1 MDVYVAR
8 QAIFNINKEV
18 VAYEL
23 LFRNN
28 KVNKF
33 TSIENS
39 NPTLNVIR
47 NSFSVIG
54 FDKVTGG
61 KRAFINFDGE
71 LIKLGL
77 IEAFPNDCIA
87 IEILE
92 TVNPDN
98 KVIECCRRLKEKGY
112 IIALDDFEYNKTF
125 DELIKYADIIKVDFL
140 LTKGKE
146 REEIMYRVK
155 NKNIKFLAEKVETEE
170 DYKEAVKY
178 GYSYF
183 QGYFFCK
190 PVIIS
195 GKDISGYKLTY
206 INLINELDKSDVN
219 IKNVENLIK
228 NDVSLSYKLLKAVN
242 SAHYSLKRKFTSIS
256 DAIMIIGIKELKKWI
271 FIITLQN
278 IGEGSVDE
286 LVKLSLLRASFGELL
301 SQKIKL
307 KISSF
312 DVFLAG
318 MFSLIDA
325 LMNMP
330 IEKILSEL
338 PVSKDVKDALLEK
351 DNTISELL
359 ELIIKYENGDW
370 EAVNELVEKF
380 GLDEEFVSCCYL
392 EAVQRLK
399 SLENI

>member
-8 QAIFNINKEV
+8 QAIFDINKEV

-28 KVNKF
+28 KINEFALIK
-33 TSIENS
+33 NS

-47 NSFSVIG
+47 NSFSIIG
-54 FDKVTGG
+54 LDRVTGG
-61 KRAFINFDGE
+61 KRAFINFDE
-71 LIKLGL
+71 DLIKSGI
-77 IEAFPNDCIA
+77 IEDMPQNLIA

-92 TVNPDN
+92 TVNPN
-98 KVIECCRRLKEKGY
+98 KEIVECCKILKEKGY
-112 IIALDDFEYNKTF
+112 IIALDDFEYNKNF
-125 DELIKYADIIKVDFL
+125 DELIKYIDIIKVDFL
-140 LTKGKE
+140 LTRGKE
-146 REEIMYRVK
+146 RKEILHRIK

-170 DYKEAVKY
+170 DYKQAVEY

-206 INLINELDKSDVN
+206 INLINELDKSDVD
-219 IKNVENLIK
+219 IKSIENLIK
-228 NDVSLSYKLLKAVN
+228 RDVSLSYKLLKAVN
-242 SAHYSLKRKFTSIS
+242 SAQYGFKRKITSIS
-256 DAIMIIGIKELKKWI
+256 DAIMIIGIRELRKWI
-271 FIITLQN
+271 FIISLEN
-278 IGEGSVDE
+278 IGQNSVDE

-301 SQKIKL
+301 SKKIKFEV
-307 KISSF
+307 SSF

-318 MFSLIDA
+318 MFSLMDA

-330 IEKILSEL
+330 IENILSEL
-338 PVSKDVKDALLEK
+338 PVSENVKDALLEK

-359 ELIIKYENGDW
+359 KLIIKYENGDW

-380 GLDEEFVSCCYL
+380 GLDEEYVSSCYL
-392 EAVQRLK
+392 EAVERLQ
-399 SLENI
+399 SLETI